1 MTKTDLQSVIQAL
14 KDQAQKTPAS
24 YSCEM
29 TNGVPCWMRHDHKTV
44 CPIGEEQA
52 VSLAAMVAYVAHRT
66 GQSEFR
72 VEREFTN
79 RFCIPNLKCLPNELY
94 DNAIR
99 YMVDQVPTA
108 RCS

>member
-1 MTKTDLQSVIQAL
+1 MTKADLQSVIEAL
-14 KDQAQKTPAS
+14 KAQAKTTPLS
-24 YSCEM
+24 QSCEM
-29 TNGVPCWMRHDHKTV
+29 SGGAPCWMRHDHKTV
-44 CPIGEEQA
+44 SPIGEEQV

-94 DNAIR
+94 ENAIR
-99 YMVDQVPTA
+99 YMVEQVPPVP
-108 RCS
+108 RS